1 MKTSVVA
8 LALALSGSAVGAP
21 FSSSTRV
28 ASGTPSASTPA
39 HLSSDPP
46 LPDPFASSSA
56 RHSSSA
62 APSSGSVPYSRSSTP
77 TGSAVKRGEAGL
89 IPTGIPSLL
98 SDAQSVVG
106 ALASAGAGA
115 QKRGEALSIPTDL
128 PSLVSDAQSVVGGL
142 ASAGA
147 QKRGDALALPTDLP
161 SLVSDAQ
168 SAVGALASA
177 GAQKRD
183 DALSLPTDIP
193 SLVEGVQSLGASVAS
208 AGAQKRGDA
217 LALPT
222 DLPSLVSDAQSAVGA
237 LASAGAQKRGDSPS
251 LPTDIP
257 SLLSGV
263 ESLGAAVASAGGQKR
278 AEQTIPILTPTGLP
292 TPSRTLSTRPA
303 SSAVASSSGAAS
315 STVTPSPTGTP
326 TGAASSGS
334 ARPSSTVRPHPLFPL
349 VFPPFLFLS
358 FHSPIPLPFPFSSIF
373 SFVNFSSYLNRAPS
387 PIPRLNMKKVYTS
400 VLAYQ
405 AGLPDG
411 FILRPFSES
420 DSLKFTFDIL
430 LEKIQEDGDGSQWII
445 LVALAP
451 PTVNRLADPV
461 HPMENLSY
469 RAQWEGAAA
478 LIKVVADCSH
488 LMMTDELTRAIDYHI
503 AIMQNPPAHKWN
515 ANAAHMVT
523 PTKGIQA
530 DDSFSP
536 QCRLP
541 GPLQTST
548 CPTLVIETGLPLSL
562 PRLRE
567 NAKGWFANTN
577 GHVRIVLVLVVG
589 ETGIRIEKWQLAPP
603 FAPRPLNE
611 AYIESLREQYPPIPP
626 LAEQLPAVQQAYSA
640 QEIEVSGDRLAGGPL
655 VLPFVALFDQLPGQG
670 DHDVVLGED
679 NFRFVSCII

>member
-28 ASGTPSASTPA
+28 ASGTPSVSTPA

-147 QKRGDALALPTDLP
+147 QKRGDALALPTD
-161 SLVSDAQ
+161 
-168 SAVGALASA
+168 
-177 GAQKRD
+177 
-183 DALSLPTDIP
+183 IP

-217 LALPT
+217 LSLPT
-222 DLPSLVSDAQSAVGA
+222 DLPSLISDAQSAVGA

-263 ESLGAAVASAGGQKR
+263 ESLGVAVASAGGQKR

-292 TPSRTLSTRPA
+292 TPSSTLSTRPA

-334 ARPSSTVRPHPLFPL
+334 ARPSSTGIHGLFPLLFHFLLQGCPHPLFPL

-373 SFVNFSSYLNRAPS
+373 SSVKFSSYLDRAPS

-420 DSLKFTFDIL
+420 DSLKYTFDIL